1 MYQIECELCNKAWAS
16 TNLETILQQFYEHL
30 NKHTREEVEML
41 RRIAILHIHY
51 PERYQELKDSLTEFE
66 YRARRIKQ

>member
-16 TNLETILQQFYEHL
+16 TNLETILDQFFEHL

-41 RRIAILHIHY
+41 RRITILQIHS
-51 PERYQELKDSLTEFE
+51 PEGYQQLKDLLVEFD
-66 YRARRIKQ
+66 YKARKLAQ